1 MSLGGPTLPD
11 GACYT
16 RRMPAAARAARP
28 AEPPAHAVPTTLLR
42 DVVLL
47 GAIWGSSV
55 MFQRMAVAE
64 VAPLPLV
71 ILRLAAAL
79 LFFAPFLPRVW
90 RGLTASRRRF
100 LDVCL
105 VGTVNPCLCGILSAQ
120 ALLYA
125 SSGLVAVLIS
135 LAPLLTALL
144 ATLVLGERI
153 PSRIQLAGLAAA
165 FAGVAVLLVTRST
178 GLGPFQDGDLR
189 GHAMA
194 LAVALL
200 MAVVTVYARLRLSGS
215 DPLAMAAGQIIGGLL
230 VSVPVTLLLGETI
243 TLAEVSIQ
251 TWVAI
256 VASGSVGLGASF
268 VLFLGMIERH
278 GPTASLLA
286 LYVMPVAAATLGALF
301 LDETIAPSMVVGAA
315 LVLLGVVLFTRRSR

>member
-1 MSLGGPTLPD
+1 MRP
-11 GACYT
+11 
-16 RRMPAAARAARP
+16 AARP
-28 AEPPAHAVPTTLLR
+28 AEPSAHAAAPTALLR
-42 DVVLL
+42 DVVVL
-47 GAIWGSSV
+47 GAVWGSSV
-55 MFQRMAVAE
+55 VFQRMAVAE

-71 ILRLAAAL
+71 VLRLAAAL

-100 LDVCL
+100 VDVCL
-105 VGTVNPCLCGILSAQ
+105 VGAVNPCLCGVLSAL

-153 PSRIQLAGLAAA
+153 PARGQLAGLAAA

-178 GLGPFQDGDLR
+178 GLGLVQAGDLR
-189 GHAMA
+189 GHALA

-200 MAVVTVYARLRLSGS
+200 MAVVTVYTRLRLGGA
-215 DPLAMAAGQIIGGLL
+215 DPLAMAAGQIVGGLL
-230 VSVPVTLLLGETI
+230 VSVPLTLLLGETI
-243 TLAEVSIQ
+243 ALAEVSARA
-251 TWVAI
+251 WLAI

-286 LYVMPVAAATLGALF
+286 LYVMPVAAATLGAVF
-301 LDETIAPSMVVGAA
+301 LDETITPPMGVGAA
-315 LVLLGVVLFTRRSR
+315 LVLLGVVLFTRRGR

>member
-1 MSLGGPTLPD
+1 M
-11 GACYT
+11 
-16 RRMPAAARAARP
+16 RPAARDARP
-28 AEPPAHAVPTTLLR
+28 AESSAHAAAPGALLR
-42 DVVLL
+42 DVVVL
-47 GAIWGSSV
+47 GAVWGSSV

-64 VAPLPLV
+64 VSPLPLV
-71 ILRLAAAL
+71 VLRLAAAL
-79 LFFAPFLPRVW
+79 LFFVPFLPRVW
-90 RGLTASRRRF
+90 RGLTADRRRF
-100 LDVCL
+100 VDVCL
-105 VGTVNPCLCGILSAQ
+105 VGAVNPCLCGILSAQ

-135 LAPLLTALL
+135 LAPLLTVLL
-144 ATLVLGERI
+144 SILVLGERI

-178 GLGPFQDGDLR
+178 GLGPLQDGDLR

-200 MAVVTVYARLRLSGS
+200 MACVTVYARLRLGGA
-215 DPLAMAAGQIIGGLL
+215 DPLAMAAGQIVGGLL
-230 VSVPVTLLLGETI
+230 VSLPVMLLVGETVA
-243 TLAEVSIQ
+243 LAEVGVQS
-251 TWVAI
+251 WVAI

-268 VLFLGMIERH
+268 VLFLGMIGRH

-301 LDETIAPSMVVGAA
+301 LDETITPQMGVGAV

>member
-1 MSLGGPTLPD
+1 M
-11 GACYT
+11 
-16 RRMPAAARAARP
+16 
-28 AEPPAHAVPTTLLR
+28 
-42 DVVLL
+42 L
-47 GAIWGSSV
+47 GAVWGSSV

-71 ILRLAAAL
+71 VLRLVAAL
-79 LFFAPFLPRVW
+79 VFFVPFLPRVW
-90 RGLTASRRRF
+90 RGLTASRRRSI
-100 LDVCL
+100 DVCL
-105 VGTVNPCLCGILSAQ
+105 VGAVNPCLCGVLSAQ

-153 PSRIQLAGLAAA
+153 PTRIQLAGLAAA

-178 GLGPFQDGDLR
+178 GLGPFQGGDLR
-189 GHAMA
+189 GHALA

-200 MAVVTVYARLRLSGS
+200 MALVTVYARLRLGGA
-215 DPLAMAAGQIIGGLL
+215 DPLAMAAGQIVGGL
-230 VSVPVTLLLGETI
+230 VFSVPVTLLLGETVAL
-243 TLAEVSIQ
+243 TEVRVQ

-286 LYVMPVAAATLGALF
+286 LYVMPVAAASLGAIF
-301 LDETIAPSMVVGAA
+301 LDETITPSMSVGAA
-315 LVLLGVVLFTRRSR
+315 LVLLGVVLFTRRGRQAAAVGR

>member
-1 MSLGGPTLPD
+1 M
-11 GACYT
+11 
-16 RRMPAAARAARP
+16 RPATRAARP
-28 AEPPAHAVPTTLLR
+28 AQPPAHATPTALLR
-42 DVVLL
+42 DVVVL
-47 GAIWGSSV
+47 GAVWGSSV

-64 VAPLPLV
+64 VPPLPLV
-71 ILRLAAAL
+71 VLRLAAAL

-100 LDVCL
+100 VDVCL
-105 VGTVNPCLCGILSAQ
+105 IGVVNPFLCGVLSAL
-120 ALLYA
+120 ALMYA

-135 LAPLLTALL
+135 LAPLLTVLL
-144 ATLVLGERI
+144 AIVVLGERI
-153 PSRIQLAGLAAA
+153 PSRLQLAGLAAA

-178 GLGPFQDGDLR
+178 GLGPLEDGDLR

-200 MAVVTVYARLRLSGS
+200 MAGVTVYARLRLGGA
-215 DPLAMAAGQIIGGLL
+215 DPLAMAAGQIVGGLL
-230 VSVPVTLLLGETI
+230 CSLPITLLVDELVALDQI
-243 TLAEVSIQ
+243 SVRA
-251 TWVAI
+251 WVAI

-301 LDETIAPSMVVGAA
+301 LDETITPAMAVGAA
-315 LVLLGVVLFTRRSR
+315 LVLLGVVLFTRRGR